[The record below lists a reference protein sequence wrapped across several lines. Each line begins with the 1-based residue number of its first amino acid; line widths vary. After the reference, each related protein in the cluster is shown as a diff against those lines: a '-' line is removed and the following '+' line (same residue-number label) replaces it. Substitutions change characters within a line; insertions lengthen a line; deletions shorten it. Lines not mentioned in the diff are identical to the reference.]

1 MQNLFKSDLPSLCEI
16 SFNCDC
22 GKTHSINASAYYG
35 SELLIENV
43 IKNLK
48 GTVAFISSSVV
59 FKNLG
64 EKIMSQINACGLNAL
79 NVIINRSFSGKIEN
93 VSSLFNLPET
103 VSTVIFS
110 EANLTAP
117 VKYFAGLRNIP
128 VIYYPNSPDTID
140 FFSSEVTLDLK
151 NKEERILTS
160 NKKILILDKEYLKN
174 SSSMDVAN
182 TFVNIISRIIA
193 LIDYRIRGTMTKEW
207 LCKNSY
213 NFAREIIKDTF
224 AILKY
229 NKEEIPFI
237 LAESGAKMS
246 IASSY
251 TDGKIFSSSSEYSVS
266 KLLMY
271 VGEEHL
277 SESETRL
284 VALIK
289 LLDLYKLFFETK
301 KNNLLEIPD
310 YVKRAEILSEKTG
323 ISQKEILK
331 SILDNIFSCYE
342 IDKKL
347 FFLTNDMLKEINSLC
362 ALKEKIVNTY
372 YMLGGNVKLF
382 DNYTPNELIE
392 AIYSAPDF
400 PNTFNTLTLIRD
412 VGILEY
418 LDV

>member
-1 MQNLFKSDLPSLCEI
+1 MENLFLSDLSSLCNLKF
-16 SFNCDC
+16 SCDC
-22 GKTHSINASAYYG
+22 GKTHSLNANTYYG
-35 SELLIENV
+35 NETLIQNV
-43 IKNLK
+43 IKDLK
-48 GTVAFISSSVV
+48 GTVVFISSSEV
-59 FKNLG
+59 FKRLG
-64 EKIMSQINACGLNAL
+64 EKIMAQINACDLTAV
-79 NVIINRSFSGKIEN
+79 NVIINRSFNGKLEN
-93 VSSLFNLPET
+93 VSGLFNLPNS
-103 VSTVIFS
+103 VSAVIFS
-110 EANLTAP
+110 EANLSAP
-117 VKYFAGLRNIP
+117 VKYFAGIRNVPI
-128 VIYYPNSPDTID
+128 IYYPNSPDTID
-140 FFSSEVTLDLK
+140 FFSSEVILTLK
-151 NKEERILTS
+151 NKEERILTN
-160 NKKILILDKEYLKN
+160 NKKVLILDREYLEN
-174 SSSMDVAN
+174 SSSIDVAN

-193 LIDYRIRGTMTKEW
+193 LIDYRIRGTMIKEW

-213 NFAREIIKDTF
+213 NFARDIIKDTF

-229 NKEEIPFI
+229 KKEEIPFI

-301 KNNLLEIPD
+301 KNNLLGIPD

-323 ISQKEILK
+323 ISQKDILE
-331 SILDNIFSCYE
+331 SIKKYSFSCYE

-347 FFLTNDMLKEINSLC
+347 FFITGDMLKEINSLC

-372 YMLGGNVKLF
+372 YMLGGNAKLF
-382 DNYTPNELIE
+382 ENYTSNEIIE
-392 AIYSAPDF
+392 AVYSAPDF
-400 PNTFNTLTLIRD
+400 PDTFNVLTLIRD

-418 LDV
+418 LEV